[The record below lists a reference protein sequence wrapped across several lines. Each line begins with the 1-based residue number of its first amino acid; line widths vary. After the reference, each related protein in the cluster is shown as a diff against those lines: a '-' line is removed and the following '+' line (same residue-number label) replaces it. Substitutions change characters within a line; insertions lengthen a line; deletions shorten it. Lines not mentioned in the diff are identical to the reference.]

1 MLPFVFLV
9 SQVFAQDLLPASMG
23 LGVSLGSPSG
33 LNGKMKLGEG
43 QAIQFAVGGSTG
55 QIGRVSVSTDFV
67 QHAQSITEPADG
79 YVITPYF
86 GLGASVNAET
96 YALTRVFAGPRFLAS
111 VSVFPT
117 DVPMDFFIEIAP
129 AVYFYEQFSFG
140 FEGSLGARYYF

>member
-1 MLPFVFLV
+1 
-9 SQVFAQDLLPASMG
+9 MG

-43 QAIQFAVGGSTG
+43 QVIQFAVGGSTG

-96 YALTRVFAGPRFLAS
+96 YALTRSCWTSFLLVF
-111 VSVFPT
+111 
-117 DVPMDFFIEIAP
+117 
-129 AVYFYEQFSFG
+129 VYPDRCSYGLFY
-140 FEGSLGARYYF
+140 

>member
-1 MLPFVFLV
+1 MLPVLLLV
-9 SQVFAQDLLPASMG
+9 SDVWAENLIPGSMG
-23 LGVSLGSPSG
+23 IGVSLGSPSG
-33 LNGKMKLGEG
+33 LNGKMKLGDD
-43 QAIQFAVGGSTG
+43 QALQFGVGGSTG
-55 QIGRVSVSTDFV
+55 QIGRVSVSTDFI
-67 QHAQSITEPADG
+67 QHTPSITEASDG

-96 YALTRVFAGPRFLAS
+96 YGMNRVFAGPRFLTG

-117 DVPMDFFIEIAP
+117 DVSMDFFIEIAP